1 MDVLSRGDLLPKI
14 VEAYSRPTRIV
25 RGKDIIADIKVPNF
39 SRCIIYIISVILLFL
54 PLVFSS
60 YLTLSLWTV
69 YVCCSNFLSW
79 NWNLR
84 IKGFFFLCLRK
95 MKTSKCYYMSPASM
109 IPILY
114 YLNSG
119 YWWDSDAVPRH
130 TLSTDLCEG
139 TIAAPP
145 LLRTRVMN

>member
-14 VEAYSRPTRIV
+14 VQAYSRPTRIV

-39 SRCIIYIISVILLFL
+39 SRCIIYIIAVILLFL

-84 IKGFFFLCLRK
+84 IKGFFFIMFKKDENIKVLLYV
-95 MKTSKCYYMSPASM
+95 TSKHDSNT
-109 IPILY
+109 ILPE
-114 YLNSG
+114 LWLLVR
-119 YWWDSDAVPRH
+119 WWCCA
-130 TLSTDLCEG
+130 
-139 TIAAPP
+139 
-145 LLRTRVMN
+145 